1 MSGPTVEGTID
12 VKIVIDFPLIFPT
25 ASYHLSILFLVRR
38 FGIPVEGCY
47 VARGT
52 GKGQTHCCSN
62 NSMEILEVDLCE
74 IVGVIFDCIGAI
86 TFADM

>member
-1 MSGPTVEGTID
+1 M
-12 VKIVIDFPLIFPT
+12 
-25 ASYHLSILFLVRR
+25 
-38 FGIPVEGCY
+38 EGCY

-62 NSMEILEVDLCE
+62 NSMLDILEVDLCE
-74 IVGVIFDCIGAI
+74 IVGVMFEGIGAI